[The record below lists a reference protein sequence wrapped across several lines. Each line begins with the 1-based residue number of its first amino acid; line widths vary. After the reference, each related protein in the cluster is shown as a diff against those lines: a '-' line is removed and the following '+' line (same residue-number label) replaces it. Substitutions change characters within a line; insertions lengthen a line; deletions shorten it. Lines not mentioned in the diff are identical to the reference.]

1 MSGHS
6 KWATIKRK
14 KAAND
19 SKRGK
24 LFAKLIRQVE
34 ISAREGGGDLGSNAT
49 LAAAVAK
56 ARANAVPM
64 DNIERAIARA
74 SGAADTT
81 NYEEIWY
88 EGYAAGGVALMVQ
101 ILTDNR
107 NRAASDVRAA
117 FNRNHGNLGEPGS
130 VAYLFSRK
138 GYIEVEG
145 SEEDVL
151 LPALDAGAE
160 DVRPG
165 DGVIEVL
172 TAPTEL
178 VAVQRAL
185 TGAGFKVVAA
195 ELTQEPKTAVEVDVS
210 TAGKVLRLVDALEDL
225 DDVQTVYANYEIPEE
240 VMASLAD

>member
-14 KAAND
+14 KAATD

-24 LFAKLIRQVE
+24 LFAKLVRQVE
-34 ISAREGGGDLGSNAT
+34 IAAREGGSDLGGNAT

-64 DNIERAIARA
+64 DNIDRAIARA
-74 SGAADTT
+74 TGSSDTT

-130 VAYLFSRK
+130 VAYMFDRK

-145 SEEDVL
+145 SEDDVL
-151 LPALDAGAE
+151 MAALDAGAE
-160 DVRPG
+160 DVRGG
-165 DGVIEVL
+165 DGVVEVL
-172 TAPTEL
+172 TAPTDL
-178 VAVQRAL
+178 ISVQRAL
-185 TGAGFKVVAA
+185 TGAGFTVIAA
-195 ELTQEPKTAVEVDVS
+195 ELTQEPKTAVAVDAG

-225 DDVQTVYANYEIPEE
+225 DDVQTVYGNYEISDE
-240 VMASLAD
+240 VMASLAG

>member
-24 LFAKLIRQVE
+24 LFAKLIRQIE
-34 ISAREGGGDLGSNAT
+34 ISAREGGGDIGGNPT

-56 ARANAVPM
+56 ARSSAVPM

-74 SGAADTT
+74 TGSSDTT

-88 EGYAAGGVALMVQ
+88 EGYAPGGVALMVQ
-101 ILTDNR
+101 VLTDNR
-107 NRAASDVRAA
+107 NRAASEVRSA
-117 FNRNHGNLGEPGS
+117 FSRNNGNLGEPGS

-138 GYIEVEG
+138 GFIEVAG
-145 SEEDVL
+145 QEDEVL
-151 LPALDAGAE
+151 LAALDAGAE

-165 DGVIEVL
+165 EGVVEVI
-172 TAPTEL
+172 TAPTQL

-185 TGAGFKVVAA
+185 EAAGFKVEAA
-195 ELTQEPKTAVEVDVS
+195 ELTQEPKSAVAVDAS
-210 TAGKVLRLVDALEDL
+210 TAGKLFRLIEALEDL
-225 DDVQTVYANYEIPEE
+225 DDVQTVYANYEIPDE
-240 VMASLAD
+240 VMTALAG